1 MTHDAP
7 RSTSGRLALPDNEL
21 SWRFSRSSGAG
32 GQHVNTSDTRVELI
46 WSLDDS
52 TALSPA
58 QKELAASRLAGRL
71 VDGTITIVSSQY
83 RSQHRNREAARVRL
97 EELLAKAVVPPRPR
111 RATKPTR
118 APRRSA
124 DSTPRSGVA
133 RSSRVAAT
141 RPGNSP
147 QVTIVVICARTSRPE
162 RTDMKVRS
170 SLASL
175 KNQPGS
181 QIVRRHGRTFV
192 INKNNPRLKAR
203 QG

>member
-7 RSTSGRLALPDNEL
+7 RPSPGRLALPDGEL

-58 QKELAASRLAGRL
+58 QKELARTRLAGRL
-71 VDGTITIVSSQY
+71 VDGTITVVSSQY

-97 EELLAKAVVPPRPR
+97 EELLARAVVPPRPR

-118 APRRSA
+118 GSKERRLDAKKRRGSIKQG
-124 DSTPRSGVA
+124 R
-133 RSSRVAAT
+133 
-141 RPGNSP
+141 GN
-147 QVTIVVICARTSRPE
+147 RTWE
-162 RTDMKVRS
+162 
-170 SLASL
+170 
-175 KNQPGS
+175 
-181 QIVRRHGRTFV
+181 
-192 INKNNPRLKAR
+192 
-203 QG
+203 